1 MCNVSFYF
9 HRCIVYFTISFSVV
23 LWQLMQ
29 FTFDEYEPIKKARK
43 AHFRL
48 VFYYVVIDLFL

>member
-9 HRCIVYFTISFSVV
+9 QRCIVYFTISVFVV

-29 FTFDEYEPIKKARK
+29 FTLDEYELTKQQE
-43 AHFRL
+43 RL
-48 VFYYVVIDLFL
+48 ILG